1 MVKCGYKILMIGGI
15 NMYDSDG
22 SGFFALGIFMVFG
35 TLAVVKFILDNF
47 IWFIA
52 ASIIFVIIAHQW
64 IKYGYDIKVKFEKW
78 YISKVRAFLHI
89 FGIELYSKYTWNI
102 FRFIDWL
109 IRCALYFGSLLA
121 GLWILGFIL
130 DKI

>member
-1 MVKCGYKILMIGGI
+1 
-15 NMYDSDG
+15 MYDSDG
-22 SGFFALGIFMVFG
+22 LGFFALGILMVFG
-35 TLAVVKFILDNF
+35 LLTLVKFILDNL

-52 ASIIFVIIAHQW
+52 LIIICVALAFWW
-64 IKYGYDIKVKFEKW
+64 IEHGYDIKVKFDKW
-78 YISKVRAFLHI
+78 YLSKVRALLHI
-89 FGIELYSKYTWNI
+89 FGIELYNKHVWNI

-109 IRCALYFGSLLA
+109 IRNALYYGSFLA